1 MTTPTSN
8 SPATVL
14 YVGGDPT
21 GWRLVDPVSAP
32 APWQD
37 SSDPVA
43 LAVNWPL
50 FGTLVLA
57 PRHAGSVGVLEVSPA
72 QSWIPCQIVLPHL
85 YVPTPGGVSLSA
97 PGYALAVG
105 TDLTALQQSIE
116 AAMRDGIALDVTV
129 SGPSGSGVIV
139 LNGAVLPFA
148 VLCPPNA

>member
-8 SPATVL
+8 SPVTVL
-14 YVGGDPT
+14 HVGGDPNS
-21 GWRLVDPVSAP
+21 WRLVDPVSAP

-50 FGTLVLA
+50 FGTMVLA
-57 PRHAGSVGVLEVSPA
+57 PRRAGSVGVLEVMPA
-72 QSWIPCQIVLPHL
+72 QSWIPCQVVVPHL
-85 YVPTPGGVSLSA
+85 YLPAPAEMSVGA
-97 PGYALAVG
+97 PGYALAPG
-105 TDLTALQQSIE
+105 TDLAALEQSIM
-116 AAMRDGIALDVTV
+116 AAMRDGTTVDVTV

>member
-8 SPATVL
+8 SPANVL
-14 YVGGDPT
+14 YVGGDPN

-57 PRHAGSVGVLEVSPA
+57 PGRASSLGLLEVMPVHN
-72 QSWIPCQIVLPHL
+72 WIPCQVVVPHL
-85 YVPTPGGVSLSA
+85 YLPAPAEMSVGA
-97 PGYALAVG
+97 PGYALPAG
-105 TDLTALQQSIE
+105 TDLSALEQSIM
-116 AAMRDGIALDVTV
+116 AAMRDGTTVDVTV
-129 SGPSGSGVIV
+129 SGPSGNGVIV